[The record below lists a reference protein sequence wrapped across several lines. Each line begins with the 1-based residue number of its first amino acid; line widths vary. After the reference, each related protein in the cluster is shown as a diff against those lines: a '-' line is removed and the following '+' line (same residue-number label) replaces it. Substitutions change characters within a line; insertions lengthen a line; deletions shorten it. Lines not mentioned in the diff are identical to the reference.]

1 MSNDPYA
8 APSAN
13 LDNSASAAT
22 IQTSTWSARGRLSV
36 LSYLGQLFAALL
48 VFFVVLGVLGTIATF
63 ILGGPDGITSMMQ
76 GDDFS
81 SPSPLLIVLM
91 LIGLALFI
99 AFIYVTVCLMIK
111 RLHDRNHSGWWSL
124 LVFVGSFIPIVNIVV
139 FIGSLYIML
148 WPGHKHANRFGAPR
162 TTRGWEKVLGI
173 LYILFFVIAIVA
185 GIAGGAAMMTG
196 MAGLP
201 MPN

>member
-13 LDNSASAAT
+13 LDNSASADT
-22 IQTSTWSARGRLSV
+22 IQTSTWTARGRLSV

-48 VFFVVLGVLGTIATF
+48 VFFVVLGVLGTIAAV
-63 ILGGPDGITSMMQ
+63 LMGGPDGISSMME
-76 GDDFS
+76 GGDFS
-81 SPSPLLIVLM
+81 SPLMIVLT
-91 LIGLALFI
+91 LIGLAFI
-99 AFIYVTVCLMIK
+99 IALVYISVCLMIK

-124 LVFVGSFIPIVNIVV
+124 LVFVGSFIPFVNIVV

-196 MAGLP
+196 IAGLP
-201 MPN
+201 TPN

>member
-13 LDNSASAAT
+13 LDNSANATT
-22 IQTSTWSARGRLSV
+22 IQTSTWSAKGRLSV
-36 LSYLGQLFAALL
+36 LSYLGQLFAAML
-48 VFFVVLGVLGTIATF
+48 VFFLVLGVLGF
-63 ILGGPDGITSMMQ
+63 LGSMLMGGPAGISSVVE
-76 GDDFS
+76 GGDFS
-81 SPSPLLIVLM
+81 NPVLIVL
-91 LIGLALFI
+91 GLVGIVLLI
-99 AFIYVTVCLMIK
+99 AFIYVTVCMMIK

-124 LVFVGSFIPIVNIVV
+124 LVFVGSFIPFVNLVV
-139 FIGSLYIML
+139 FIGSLYIMF

-173 LYILFFVIAIVA
+173 LYILFIVAAIVA

-196 MAGLP
+196 MPDLPGLP
-201 MPN
+201 TG